1 MKKSMRIPGTTK
13 VQLSLLMILATSSV
27 TSTSLLISAQAN
39 NISEEST
46 SCRKENP
53 KGESDV
59 LLLRATGRNTMDLA
73 QN

>member
-39 NISEEST
+39 SISEEST
-46 SCRKENP
+46 SCRKENR
-53 KGESDV
+53 KEESDV